1 MKIVI
6 LHGLGQTAKDWNEV
20 TRQLSVSDIDC
31 PELFSDTNDISYLRI
46 LTDLERQ
53 YADGT
58 EPLCICGL
66 SLGAILALDFAIR
79 HEDKVCSLIL
89 IGAQYKVPRFLI
101 DFQNLL
107 FRCMPNRSFANMGLS
122 KKNVIKLSHSMRT
135 LDFTSQLTAITCP
148 AAIVCGEKD
157 SANLKASRELA
168 ELLPQAKL
176 HIIPGAGHEANKTAP
191 QDIAAILNEQ
201 TAGMPVHPAS
211 VSFFSHS
218 ASSAVR

>member
-20 TRQLSVSDIDC
+20 PRQLSVSDIDC
-31 PELFSDTNDISYLRI
+31 PELFSDTNDISYLRL

-53 YADGT
+53 YADG
-58 EPLCICGL
+58 
-66 SLGAILALDFAIR
+66 
-79 HEDKVCSLIL
+79 
-89 IGAQYKVPRFLI
+89 
-101 DFQNLL
+101 LL

-122 KKNVIKLSHSMRT
+122 KKNMIKLSHSMRIM
-135 LDFTSQLTAITCP
+135 DFTSQLTAITCP

-201 TAGMPVHPAS
+201 TAGTPVHPAS

>member
-31 PELFSDTNDISYLRI
+31 PELFSDTNDISYLRL

-107 FRCMPNRSFANMGLS
+107 FHCMPNRSFANMGIS
-122 KKNVIKLSHSMRT
+122 KKNMIKLSHSMRT
-135 LDFTSQLTAITCP
+135 LDFTSQLAAITCP

-201 TAGMPVHPAS
+201 TADMPVHPAS